1 MLHRLGKA
9 ARFINTRRAWHGVAA
24 AAVIAGCHG
33 AIEGGPGGGEGPGTA
48 DAPGRSES
56 GQQPNGLPAASP
68 SAPGARPMDGRDPA
82 APEGDA
88 CANAAVAAGPARMR
102 RLQPDEYANTARA
115 LLDDPSLAP
124 HLEPQAGEII
134 TALEVE
140 ALNRAANELAA
151 EGAHERYAPCKLEG
165 AADAACARG
174 FIDAF
179 GKAAFRRPLEAGER
193 DWLVATYDKLLAA
206 DVEPAF
212 TFREAIAGLAE
223 VILQAPQHVYVHE
236 RGVEGPALPEG
247 VRALSGH
254 ERATRLSYL
263 LTSSTPDA
271 ELTRAADEGALAT
284 AAGVRAQAQ
293 RLLDAPAAHAMVRD
307 FASRWLRLN
316 DTPQHPALEK
326 LTKNAE
332 KFPLDSPELR
342 RAMRTESEQLYERA
356 FFDPDSSFAK
366 LLTEPRA
373 YVDGPLAELYGVKDG
388 PRDAGDFAWVDLPGD
403 QRAGIFTR
411 AAFLTAFA
419 SADYQSPVL
428 RGVHVFRHVLCQPLP
443 DPPAN
448 VDNTPPSPTDANVP
462 RSVRE
467 LFEAK
472 TSDGS
477 CQSCHSRV
485 NPIGFTL
492 ESYDAL
498 GQWQTT
504 ESGTLNGRDFT
515 VPVETAAELSAGD
528 LTGPVAGAVEL
539 SQQLARSDM
548 AHDCMVQTWFER
560 ALSRE
565 PGEREACALRAIM
578 DEFRATSDLRALVL
592 NLASSDSALFIEE
605 EAP

>member
-1 MLHRLGKA
+1 M
-9 ARFINTRRAWHGVAA
+9 AA
-24 AAVIAGCHG
+24 ALLTACHG
-33 AIEGGPGGGEGPGTA
+33 AIEPARGGGDQSGPAGTEGSGDGQSPG
-48 DAPGRSES
+48 
-56 GQQPNGLPAASP
+56 ASP
-68 SAPGARPMDGRDPA
+68 AERPSIPGERPPDGRDPA
-82 APEGDA
+82 TPPEEA
-88 CANAAVAAGPARMR
+88 CEQTEVAAGPARLR

-115 LLDDPSLAP
+115 LLDDPDLAP

-134 TALEVE
+134 TGLEVE

-151 EGAHERYAPCKLEG
+151 EGAHERYAPCKLDG
-165 AADAACARG
+165 AADSACARG

-193 DWLVATYDKLLAA
+193 DWLVATYDELLAA

-212 TFREAIAGLAE
+212 TFREAIAGVAE
-223 VILQAPQHVYVHE
+223 LILQAPQHVYVQE
-236 RGVEGPALPEG
+236 RGVEDPALPAG

-263 LTSSTPDA
+263 LTGSMPDA
-271 ELTRAADEGALAT
+271 ELMQAADAGDLDSAD
-284 AAGVRAQAQ
+284 GVRAQAE
-293 RLLDAPAAHAMVRD
+293 RLLDLPAAHAMVRA

-326 LTKNAE
+326 LTKNADQ
-332 KFPLDSPELR
+332 FPLDSPELR
-342 RAMRTESEQLYERA
+342 RAMRTESESLYERS
-356 FFDPDSSFAK
+356 FFEPDGSFAA

-373 YVDGPLAELYGVKDG
+373 YVDGPLAALYGVKDG
-388 PRDAGDFAWVDLPGD
+388 PRDAGDFEWVDLPAE

-428 RGVHVFRHVLCQPLP
+428 RGVHVYRHVLCQPLP
-443 DPPAN
+443 DPPAD
-448 VDNTPPSPTDANVP
+448 VDNTPPVPSDANVP

-472 TSDGS
+472 TSDGT
-477 CQSCHSRV
+477 CQACHGIV
-485 NPIGFTL
+485 NPIGFAL

-498 GQWQTT
+498 GRWQTA
-504 ESGTLNGRDFT
+504 ESGTLNGRAFT
-515 VPVETAAELSAGD
+515 VPVDTATELAAGD
-528 LTGPVAGAVEL
+528 LTGPVSGAL
-539 SQQLARSDM
+539 AFSRQLAQSDM

-565 PGEREACALRAIM
+565 PEEREACALRAIM
-578 DEFRATSDLRALVL
+578 AEFRATSDLRALVL

-605 EAP
+605 EVP